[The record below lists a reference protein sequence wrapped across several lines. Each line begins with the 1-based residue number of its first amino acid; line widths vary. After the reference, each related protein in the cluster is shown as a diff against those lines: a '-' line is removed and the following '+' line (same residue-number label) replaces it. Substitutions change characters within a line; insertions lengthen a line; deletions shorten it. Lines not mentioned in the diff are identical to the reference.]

1 MIEMEP
7 PEVVRYRRPVA
18 RLSNKNRQEIN
29 EYGLVV
35 PSKRSGNYEPNINGF
50 AVLMNAK
57 SGFNF
62 KKKAKENKT
71 AAQNLYMK
79 KRATMKNK
87 VNNATMK
94 NKVNN
99 ATMKNNGKKQ
109 LSF

>member
-57 SGFNF
+57 TGFNF
-62 KKKAKENKT
+62 KKKANKNKT
-71 AAQNLYMK
+71 AAQNVYMK
-79 KRATMKNK
+79 KRATMKNN
-87 VNNATMK
+87 VNMKKNTMK
-94 NKVNN
+94 NN